1 MVARLSRGPRAHAII
16 PTPVQYR
23 LILHGIGTENTAVE
37 ISTSLDNRSDIH
49 CPKMLHIA
57 HHLIYGR
64 DTTKEH
70 LTSQHMQTTY
80 IFKIT
85 LAAM

>member
-1 MVARLSRGPRAHAII
+1 MAWE
-16 PTPVQYR
+16 Y
-23 LILHGIGTENTAVE
+23 ENNAVE

-49 CPKMLHIA
+49 CPKMLYIA

-64 DTTKEH
+64 DTTTEH
-70 LTSQHMQTTY
+70 LTSQPY